1 MRLLGYEFKKMITKR
16 TNQIVLLLMGILV
29 AYTCNNTIKQVE
41 WIDETGES
49 MTGHAAAIKLRQ
61 ESEQWTGMLDQ
72 SLLEKSLIRLKEIY
86 STTQPDSY
94 QGGNDWILQNKL
106 QGIKHIA
113 ELLGSSYVDEYET
126 YEEMVKGLKP
136 EDLSRF
142 YKNRLTSL
150 STFLHEEGNWG
161 YANYTDEEKQYITD
175 RYCFLQVPFEVGY
188 QEGWVQVSKHAPSL
202 MKFCIILLSFSLAG
216 IFSDEFTWKTD
227 SVYYNTYHGRTKSVA
242 MKLLLGFIIITLAYW
257 LCMGSFSM
265 VVLSA
270 LGSDGAE
277 HFIQSCS
284 ETWNIRYSM
293 TFRQYY
299 WLILGAGYLGFLFYG
314 FLIMWISAKTR
325 SSVFAVLIP
334 PLMLLLPMFLHEIY
348 SYFMRKVI
356 GLLPHWLMDIGQA
369 LRYQYL
375 YKVGGQITCLVPIIL
390 ILYFCLTMVLIC
402 LCYWEYRHK
411 QIA

>member
-1 MRLLGYEFKKMITKR
+1 
-16 TNQIVLLLMGILV
+16 
-29 AYTCNNTIKQVE
+29 
-41 WIDETGES
+41 
-49 MTGHAAAIKLRQ
+49 
-61 ESEQWTGMLDQ
+61 
-72 SLLEKSLIRLKEIY
+72 
-86 STTQPDSY
+86 
-94 QGGNDWILQNKL
+94 
-106 QGIKHIA
+106 
-113 ELLGSSYVDEYET
+113 
-126 YEEMVKGLKP
+126 
-136 EDLSRF
+136 
-142 YKNRLTSL
+142 
-150 STFLHEEGNWG
+150 
-161 YANYTDEEKQYITD
+161 
-175 RYCFLQVPFEVGY
+175 
-188 QEGWVQVSKHAPSL
+188 
-202 MKFCIILLSFSLAG
+202 
-216 IFSDEFTWKTD
+216 
-227 SVYYNTYHGRTKSVA
+227 
-242 MKLLLGFIIITLAYW
+242 MKLLLGFLIITLVYW

-265 VVLSA
+265 VVLST

>member
-1 MRLLGYEFKKMITKR
+1 
-16 TNQIVLLLMGILV
+16 
-29 AYTCNNTIKQVE
+29 
-41 WIDETGES
+41 
-49 MTGHAAAIKLRQ
+49 
-61 ESEQWTGMLDQ
+61 
-72 SLLEKSLIRLKEIY
+72 
-86 STTQPDSY
+86 
-94 QGGNDWILQNKL
+94 
-106 QGIKHIA
+106 
-113 ELLGSSYVDEYET
+113 
-126 YEEMVKGLKP
+126 MVKGLKP

-202 MKFCIILLSFSLAG
+202 MKFCIILLSFLLAG

-242 MKLLLGFIIITLAYW
+242 MKLLLGFLIITLVYW

-265 VVLSA
+265 VVLST

-334 PLMLLLPMFLHEIY
+334 PLILLLPMFLHEIY